1 MRGWLADYFRSLVAP
16 WYWNTRKTLYV
27 LRGRQGQCPCH
38 NPSDSGRPG
47 ETRCEAVVFW
57 RSPARFSR
65 AVCPLLV
72 RAADGQWYCGAR
84 PEQVRA
90 FWGRPFR
97 VYAVTGFAVA
107 ALTGTA
113 LWGTMRAV
121 GYEVSLRQVFWP
133 LAWHEIR
140 GVRAEFFRKQSSE
153 HLAAGRFRDALASLT
168 VAYELQPEDYG
179 TAMYLAQVLH
189 LARPEQA
196 DGFFRLVYE
205 RHPAKRDETA
215 RVWFRSL
222 LARAQLPGV
231 ADLARRRL
239 AEAPAE
245 WPVWAHALLFVTR
258 VEGRPELLGAAV
270 ADPKVPAAA
279 RAVLDFEA
287 RLRRKPVGEA
297 RVLLATE
304 PMPSEPYAILHRVER
319 WLEWGD
325 GKAALELLQLRQASL
340 QQRDIVRLTL
350 AAHAVARNEA
360 ILQREVRGLLGRGG
374 DEQAAALALVAQ
386 HLIRFPNPTLLEA
399 ANAAA
404 AKVAAGRAPAR
415 GDALAALYC
424 AVVLGGGPREWLGP
438 IRVALAAEGGPSVA
452 AERRVEEALS
462 QPGFSPLLLLTVV
475 RPMSLELNYAVI
487 DRAAARR

>member
-57 RSPARFSR
+57 RSPERFSR

-90 FWGRPFR
+90 FWVRPFR
-97 VYAVTGFAVA
+97 VYAVTVGVAVA
-107 ALTGTA
+107 LAGTA

-133 LAWHEIR
+133 FAWHEIR
-140 GVRAEFFRKQSSE
+140 GVRAEFFRKQSNA
-153 HLAAGRFRDALASLT
+153 HLAEGRFRDALASLT
-168 VAYELQPEDYG
+168 VAYDLQPEDYA

-205 RHPAKRDETA
+205 RHPEKRDETA

-222 LARAQLPGV
+222 LARAQLAGV
-231 ADLARRRL
+231 ADLAQRRL
-239 AEAPAE
+239 ADAPAE
-245 WPVWAHALLFVTR
+245 WPVWAHALLFVSR
-258 VEGRPELLGAAV
+258 VEQRPELLGAAV

-279 RAVLDFEA
+279 RAVLSFEI
-287 RLRRKPVGEA
+287 RLRRLPVAEA
-297 RVLLATE
+297 RTLLTRE
-304 PMPSEPYAILHRVER
+304 PLPTEPYALLHRVDR
-319 WLEWGD
+319 WLEWGE
-325 GKAALELLQLRQASL
+325 GGEALALLRASQPAL

-350 AAHAVARNEA
+350 AAHAVAGNDA
-360 ILQREVRGLLGRGG
+360 VLQREARGLLGRGG

-386 HLIRFPNPTLLEA
+386 HLIRFPNPALLEA
-399 ANAAA
+399 ANAAGA
-404 AKVAAGRAPAR
+404 QVAKGKSPAR

-424 AVVLGGGPREWLGP
+424 AVVLGGGPREWLTP
-438 IRVALAAEGGPSVA
+438 LRAALAAEGGPSIA
-452 AERRVEEALS
+452 AERRVEEALK
-462 QPGFSPLLLLTVV
+462 QPGFSPLLLLSVV
-475 RPMSLELNYAVI
+475 RPMSLELNYAI
-487 DRAAARR
+487 IERAAARR